1 MPSHPAE
8 IARHAVFSYT
18 LLATGDTWHFDG
30 PDGPVSVRVS
40 PRMRGNSGDVCCA
53 AALQHQGIVLEPSF
67 LIGQLLRSGA
77 LVEILPQFHAS
88 ELGVYAVY
96 PSRKHVTPKARMLI
110 DFLAAAFGRPA
121 RQDALES
128 RRSGRSLEPRRS

>member
-40 PRMRGNSGDVCCA
+40 PRMRGNSRDVCCA
-53 AALQHQGIVLEPSF
+53 AALQHQGI
-67 LIGQLLRSGA
+67 GQQLRSGA

-96 PSRKHVTPKARMLI
+96 PSRKHVTPKVRMLI
-110 DFLAAAFGRPA
+110 DFLAAAFRRPA
-121 RQDALES
+121 WQDALES